1 MINIDVYITS
11 NYLPEYS
18 DPEDKKFSFVY
29 HVGIKNNEYYPVQ
42 LISRHW
48 VITDGDSQVKEVKG
62 PGVVGKQP
70 IIAPGELYEYSSSVA
85 IGTEVGTM
93 GGCYKMIDDSGI
105 EFDTKIPVLLLS
117 MPGAIH

>member
-1 MINIDVYITS
+1 MINIDE
-11 NYLPEYS
+11 NYSPEYS

-29 HVGIKNNEYYPVQ
+29 HVSIKNNEYYPIQ
-42 LISRHW
+42 LMSRHW
-48 VITDGDSQVKEVKG
+48 VITDGDSQIKEVKG
-62 PGVVGKQP
+62 LGVVGKQP
-70 IIAPGELYEYSSSVA
+70 IIAPGELYKYTSCVA

-93 GGCYKMIDDSGI
+93 SGCYKMIDDSGI